1 MQFSL
6 EQLRAFVCAAETG
19 SFSSAARKL
28 GKAQSVVSTAVAN
41 LELDFNLILFDR
53 SGKKPRLTP
62 AGEALLLKARR
73 VLAQCGELQV
83 AADSFQQGIEP
94 KLTLVVESMAML
106 PALSDVLEPF
116 EVRFPLVEVEILTVG
131 TGDVLKLL
139 KEGRAQLALM
149 VQLSFLHPDII
160 VHGLGQVDLWCVA
173 ASKHPLAAQR
183 SVNWNDLR
191 EHRQILLTG
200 RYGQD
205 SEEWRVSDAIWRT
218 EHILSALELVQ
229 RGIGWT
235 VLPAEMVRE
244 KVQAGHVVKLEPAF
258 EAQAWKQ
265 PIDLAWSSQHALG
278 PAGRALLAMMK
289 TMKLS

>member
-19 SFSSAARKL
+19 SFSAAARQL

-41 LELDFNLILFDR
+41 LELDFDLALFDR

-62 AGEALLLKARR
+62 AGEALLIKARR

-83 AADSFQQGIEP
+83 AADSFQQGVEP
-94 KLTLVVESMAML
+94 KLTLVVESMAMI
-106 PALSDVLEPF
+106 PALADTLQQF
-116 EVRFPLVEVEILTVG
+116 EASFPIVEVEILTVG
-131 TGDVLKLL
+131 MGDVVKLL
-139 KEGRAQLALM
+139 NEGRAQLALM
-149 VQLSFLHPDII
+149 VQLSLLHPEIT
-160 VHGLGQVDLWCVA
+160 VHGLGQVDVWCVA
-173 ASKHPLAAQR
+173 ASSHPLAALKT
-183 SVNWNDLR
+183 VDWPDLR
-191 EHRQILLTG
+191 QYRQVLLTG

-229 RGIGWT
+229 RGLGWT
-235 VLPAEMVRE
+235 VLPADMVRD
-244 KVQAGHVVKLEPAF
+244 KVLAGHVVRLEPAF

-278 PAGRALLAMMK
+278 PAGRALLTMMK

>member
-6 EQLRAFVCAAETG
+6 EQLRAFVSAAETG
-19 SFSSAARKL
+19 SFSAAARRL
-28 GKAQSVVSTAVAN
+28 GKAQSVVSTAVSN
-41 LELDFNLILFDR
+41 LETDFHLMLFDR

-62 AGEALLLKARR
+62 AGEALLIKARR
-73 VLAQCGELQV
+73 ILAHCGELQV

-106 PALSDVLEPF
+106 PALSDVLQQF
-116 EVRFPLVEVEILTVG
+116 EARFPEVEVEILTVG

-160 VHGLGQVDLWCVA
+160 VHGLGQVDVWCVA
-173 ASKHPLAAQR
+173 GCEHPLAVQR
-183 SVNWNDLR
+183 HVDWDDLR
-191 EHRQILLTG
+191 QHRQILLTG

-205 SEEWRVSDAIWRT
+205 SEVWRVSDSIWRT
-218 EHILSALELVQ
+218 EHILSAIELTQ

-235 VLPAEMVRE
+235 VLPADTVKD
-244 KVQAGHVVKLEPAF
+244 KVQAGTLIQLQPQF
-258 EAQAWKQ
+258 EAQVWKQ
-265 PIDLAWSSQHALG
+265 PVDLAWSSQHALG
-278 PAGRALLAMMK
+278 PAGRDLCTLLK
-289 TMKLS
+289 NVRLS